1 MKIYEVVDGRQYDMT
16 EEDIV
21 YIGTDYEAAKE
32 AKERVTYHNNNYLTA
47 CEMCHSYVGARIY
60 EISDDIDLRDT
71 HAVIDAICECCGC
84 DTF

>member
-1 MKIYEVVDGRQYDMT
+1 MKIYQVVDGRQYDMT

-32 AKERVTYHNNNYLTA
+32 AKERVTFHNNNYLSA
-47 CEMCHSYVGARIY
+47 REIVHSYVAARIY
-60 EISDDIDLRDT
+60 EISDEVDLSDDE
-71 HAVIDAICECCGC
+71 AVTDAICECVGY